1 LTGFEADRARLLR
14 SAEELSD
21 AKHKEDFEPRLDVL
35 ETLIRDLWLSTL
47 KAEAAPLV
55 NQDLGERIARLGEG
69 LAPKRPAR
77 WLSRVEELR
86 TQLAVN
92 INRRVASD
100 ALFLSMAE
108 E

>member
-1 LTGFEADRARLLR
+1 
-14 SAEELSD
+14 
-21 AKHKEDFEPRLDVL
+21 VL
-35 ETLIRDLWLSTL
+35 ETLVRDLWLSAL
-47 KAEAAPLV
+47 RAEGALLV
-55 NQDLGERIARLGEG
+55 NQDLRERLARLGES
-69 LAPKRPAR
+69 LPPKRPAR

-86 TQLAVN
+86 ARLAVN